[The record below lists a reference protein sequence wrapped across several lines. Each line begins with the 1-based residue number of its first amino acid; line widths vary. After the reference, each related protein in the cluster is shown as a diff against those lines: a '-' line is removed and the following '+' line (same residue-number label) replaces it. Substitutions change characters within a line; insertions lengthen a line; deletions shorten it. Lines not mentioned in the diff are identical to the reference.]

1 MNVGAIHILWLRELK
16 RFSRSRAQIIASL
29 GQPLLYLLVLG
40 FGLGP
45 VFEQAGQG
53 SYLQFVAP
61 GVIGMS
67 VLFSSIFSG
76 IGLLWDRQFG
86 FLKETLVAPVPRL
99 HIMIGRTLGGATV
112 SLIQG
117 TMVLVVCLIAGF
129 RPTHLPALTLAF
141 VFMALIAIVFAAL
154 GTVIGSLLQNMQ
166 GFQLIMNFLVMPIFF
181 LSGALFPLT
190 NLPTALTVATRLD
203 PLTYG
208 IDGLR
213 GALIGAFHIG
223 VWTDLSI
230 LSAIAAVFLV
240 MGAYAFSRIQI

>member
-1 MNVGAIHILWLRELK
+1 MSAIYILWLRELK
-16 RFSRSRAQIIASL
+16 RYSRSRAQIVASL

-45 VFEQAGQG
+45 VFERAGQG

-112 SLIQG
+112 ATLQGLLVLI
-117 TMVLVVCLIAGF
+117 VCLLAGF
-129 RPTHLPALTLAF
+129 RPAHLVTVPLAILYM
-141 VFMALIAIVFAAL
+141 VLICVVFAAL
-154 GTVIGSLLQNMQ
+154 GTVIGSRLQNMQ
-166 GFQLIMNFLVMPIFF
+166 GFQLIMNFMVMPIFF

-213 GALIGAFHIG
+213 SSLIG
-223 VWTDLSI
+223 LSHFAGSTN
-230 LSAIAAVFLV
+230 LLVLGSLAVIFMAL
-240 MGAYAFSRIQI
+240 GAHSFSKIQI

>member
-1 MNVGAIHILWLRELK
+1 VRAIYILWLRELK
-16 RFSRSRAQIIASL
+16 RYTRSRAQIVASL
-29 GQPLLYLLVLG
+29 GQPLLYLLALG

-45 VFEQAGQG
+45 VFQQAGRG

-99 HIMIGRTLGGATV
+99 HIMIGKTLGGSTV
-112 SLIQG
+112 AVLQG
-117 TMVLVVCLIAGF
+117 LLVLVICLIAGF
-129 RPTHLPALTLAF
+129 RPAGVAALPLAF
-141 VFMALIAIVFAAL
+141 LFIALICVVFAAL
-154 GTVIGSLLQNMQ
+154 GMAIGSTLQNMQ

-181 LSGALFPLT
+181 LSGALFPLS
-190 NLPTALTVATRLD
+190 NLPTALTVITRID

-213 GALIGAFHIG
+213 GALIGTGHFSVG
-223 VWTDLSI
+223 VDLAVLASV
-230 LSAIAAVFLV
+230 AIAFLAL
-240 MGAYAFSRIQI
+240 GAHRFSRIQI